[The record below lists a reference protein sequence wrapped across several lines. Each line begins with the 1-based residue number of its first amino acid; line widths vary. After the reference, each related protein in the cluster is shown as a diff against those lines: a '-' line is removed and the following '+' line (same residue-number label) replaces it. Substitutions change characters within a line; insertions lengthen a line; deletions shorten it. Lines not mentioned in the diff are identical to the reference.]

1 MQFVYILTAVIL
13 LLSFLKDKKKTSKSL
28 KVAFTKFKKI
38 LPAFLGMMILI
49 SIALYLIPQDLIL
62 KILGNGNKF
71 FGTFLASILG
81 SITLMPGFI
90 AYPLAGILRQQ
101 GVSYMV
107 LSAFTTTLMLVGIL
121 TFPVEKTFLGTKV
134 TIIRNLICFM
144 IAIIVAFATGIL
156 FGELGI

>member
-49 SIALYLIPQDLIL
+49 SIALYLIPQELIL
-62 KILGNGNKF
+62 KVLGNGNKF

>member
-1 MQFVYILTAVIL
+1 MQFVYILTTVIL

-49 SIALYLIPQDLIL
+49 SIALYLIPQELIL
-62 KILGNGNKF
+62 KVLGNGNKF

-90 AYPLAGILRQQ
+90 AYPLAGVLRQQ
-101 GVSYMV
+101 GVPYMV

-121 TFPVEKTFLGTKV
+121 TFPVEKAFLGTKV
-134 TIIRNLICFM
+134 TIIRNLICLM

-156 FGELGI
+156 FGELGV